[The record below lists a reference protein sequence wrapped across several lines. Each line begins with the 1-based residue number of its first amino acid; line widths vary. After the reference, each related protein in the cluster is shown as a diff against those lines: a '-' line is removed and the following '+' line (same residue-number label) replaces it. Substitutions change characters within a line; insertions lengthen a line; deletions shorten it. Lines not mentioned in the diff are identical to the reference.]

1 MKTINPLKLLFCINQ
16 TLTNDYE
23 EIANFIKIFAFLKAK
38 FMPKNIFIP
47 IFLILLTFQVHSQ
60 QKYTLSGLISDGRNK
75 ETLIGVSL
83 YIEETKT
90 GLTTNE
96 YGFYSITLPKGS
108 YTLSISY
115 VGYKTLTETIN
126 LTQDTR
132 KNFFISESSQQ
143 LDEVVIIQNNK
154 RVDVRKPEMSVN
166 KLTIQEIKEMPVI
179 FGEVDVIKSILTL
192 PGVTNAGEGQSGF
205 NVRGGG
211 ADQNLVL
218 LDEATIYNSSHL
230 FGLFSVFNPDA
241 IKDLKLYKGGIPARY
256 GGRLSSILDI
266 YQKEGNKDS
275 FHMNGGIGLISS
287 RILAEGPIVKDKGS
301 FVLAGRGSYA
311 HLFLKLVDNPN
322 SAYFYDLNT
331 KLSYSINEKNN
342 IYLSG
347 YFGRDVFQ
355 LNNNFVN
362 TYGNTVI
369 NFRWNHLFSDKLFSN
384 MSLIYSDYYYGL
396 RLDFIGF
403 NWDSGIKNYNFKY
416 DFKHYLTDKFKL
428 TYGLQSNYYDFNPG
442 KIEPTNEES
451 GINADQLDKKY
462 AMENAFYAD
471 AEHQISKNITLSYGI
486 RVSNFLR
493 LGQQT
498 LNTYANNQPVTFNSE
513 FQIYESAEP
522 IGTVSYGKNKTI
534 AHFENLEPR
543 FAIAYTLND
552 DQSIKASYN
561 RMSQYLHLISNTQ
574 SPTPLDVWAPSD
586 QYLKPQILDQ
596 VALGYFRNLSDDVYS
611 LEVETFFK
619 KIKNRVDYIDGANL
633 IANEAIERVVL
644 NGKAR
649 AYGLEVLFRKN
660 SGRFKGWVSYTLS
673 RTEQQVDG
681 RTPEETGINNGE
693 WYRTGFDKL
702 HNLAIVSNYK
712 LNEKW
717 RFSSNFILQTGQPVT
732 FPTGQYEY
740 QGITVPIFSSR
751 NENNLPMYHRLDVSA
766 TLTPT
771 KNKGRKWQ
779 SEWVFGIYNIYN
791 RMNSASITFRQNQ
804 ETGSNEA
811 IRLSIFGI
819 VPSATYNIKF

>member
-1 MKTINPLKLLFCINQ
+1 M
-16 TLTNDYE
+16 
-23 EIANFIKIFAFLKAK
+23 
-38 FMPKNIFIP
+38 
-47 IFLILLTFQVHSQ
+47 S
-60 QKYTLSGLISDGRNK
+60 KYTFTIVLMLLMSLSLQAQKKFTISGVVADEKNK

-83 YIEETKT
+83 FVAETKT
-90 GLTTNE
+90 GLVTNE
-96 YGFYSITLPKGS
+96 YGFFSITLPEGE
-108 YTLSISY
+108 YTLSVNY
-115 VGYKTLTETIN
+115 MGYQTITEKIKLN
-126 LTQDTR
+126 QDLK
-132 KNFFISESSQQ
+132 KNFYLSVSSQQ
-143 LDEVVIIQNNK
+143 LDEVVIVDNKK
-154 RVDVRKPEMSVN
+154 RVDIRKPEMSVN

-179 FGEVDVIKSILTL
+179 FGEVDVLKSILTL

-218 LDEATIYNSSHL
+218 LDESTIYNSSHL

-241 IKDLKLYKGGIPARY
+241 IKDLKLYKGGIPSRF

-266 YQKEGNKDS
+266 YQKEGNKNE

-301 FVLAGRGSYA
+301 FLIAGRGSYA
-311 HLFLKLVDNPN
+311 HLFLKLFNNPN

-331 KLSYSINEKNN
+331 KLSYSLNEKNN

-355 LNNNFVN
+355 LNDSFVN
-362 TYGNTVI
+362 TYGNAVI

-384 MSLIYSDYYYGL
+384 LSMIYSDYYYGL
-396 RLDFIGF
+396 RLDFVGF
-403 NWDSGIKNYNFKY
+403 NWDSGIKNYNIKY
-416 DFKHYLTDKFKL
+416 DFKHYITDKFKL
-428 TYGLQSNYYDFNPG
+428 NYGLQSHYYDFNPG
-442 KIEPTNEES
+442 KIEPTGEDS
-451 GINADQLDKKY
+451 GINREQLDKKY
-462 AMENAFYAD
+462 AMENAVYVD
-471 AEHQISKNITLSYGI
+471 AEHQISDKISLSYGL
-486 RVSNFLR
+486 RATNFLR

-498 LNTYANNQPVTFNSE
+498 MNVYANDQPVIFNPD
-513 FQIYESAEP
+513 FQIYQSAEP

-534 AHFENLEPR
+534 AKFDNLEPR
-543 FAIAYTLND
+543 FAMSYVISEE
-552 DQSIKASYN
+552 QSVKASYN
-561 RMSQYLHLISNTQ
+561 RMTQYLHLISNTQ

-586 QYLKPQILDQ
+586 RYLKPQLLDQ
-596 VALGYFRNLSDDVYS
+596 IAVGYFQNFKDDLYS
-611 LEVETFFK
+611 LEVESFFK

-644 NGKAR
+644 NGRAR

-673 RTEQQVDG
+673 RTEQQVAG
-681 RTPEETGINNGE
+681 RTPEETGINNGN
-693 WYRTGFDKL
+693 WYKTGFDKL
-702 HNLAIVSNYK
+702 HNLAVVANYK

-717 RFSSNFILQTGQPVT
+717 RFSANLIAQTGQPVT
-732 FPTGQYEY
+732 FPNGQYQYE
-740 QGITVPIFSSR
+740 GITVPVFGAR
-751 NENNLPMYHRLDVSA
+751 NEENLPTYHRLDISA

-779 SEWVFGIYNIYN
+779 AEWVFGIYNLYN
-791 RMNSASITFRQNQ
+791 RQNAASITFRQNQ

-811 IRLSIFGI
+811 LRLSIFGI